1 LIKASCGRPLVA
13 RSAQNRE
20 SARLPAASLVAG
32 EVVRGMHVRFVV
44 GGLVT
49 SRMFAFATAVSLT
62 VAAPF
67 CVATG
72 QTAAQTVPQAA
83 IRDSTPG
90 KAVADSA
97 GGDVTGANKSDDP
110 IFGRSG
116 KLRARLLGSSGKG
129 LLAFPFLSN
138 LLKGKL
144 GEPGIHRVDG
154 ENGGQPLT
162 FISLLPFSEKK
173 GGSIGAY
180 RMGFW
185 PAERG
190 RLRAATYRNP
200 DGFIEVTAEN
210 QDTPVSEHFRLRDF
224 LTKDQFTIWPK
235 YLVLREELIDKLE
248 LVIAELQ
255 REGIPVRRMTVMSG
269 FRTPQYNQLGVG
281 RGGRAQDSRHQYG
294 DAADVFVDN
303 DGDGW
308 MDDLNRDGRVDYRD
322 AQLILA
328 ATEQVER
335 RHPDLVGGVG
345 VYRATRAHGPFAHV
359 DVRGR
364 RARWGSL

>member
-1 LIKASCGRPLVA
+1 
-13 RSAQNRE
+13 
-20 SARLPAASLVAG
+20 
-32 EVVRGMHVRFVV
+32 MHARFVV
-44 GGLVT
+44 GGPVT
-49 SRMFAFATAVSLT
+49 RRVFALATAAAL
-62 VAAPF
+62 VAAAPL
-67 CVATG
+67 CAATAQAVD
-72 QTAAQTVPQAA
+72 QTLPQGT
-83 IRDSTPG
+83 IRDSAAS
-90 KAVADSA
+90 KAVADSV
-97 GGDVTGANKSDDP
+97 GGDVSASPRPDDR

-116 KLRARLLGSSGKG
+116 KLRARLLGGSGKG
-129 LLAFPFLSN
+129 LLAFPFLSS
-138 LLKGKL
+138 LVKGKL
-144 GEPGIHRVDG
+144 GQPGIHRVDN
-154 ENGGQPLT
+154 EKGGQPLT
-162 FISLLPFSEKK
+162 FISLLPFSKKK

-190 RLRAATYRNP
+190 RLRTVAYRNP
-200 DGFIEVTAEN
+200 DGFIEVTPEN
-210 QDTPVSEHFRLRDF
+210 QDTPLSEHFRLRDF
-224 LTKDQFTIWPK
+224 LTKDQFTTWPK
-235 YLVLREELIDKLE
+235 YLVLREELVDKLE

-255 REGIPVRRMTVMSG
+255 REGIPVRRMRVMSG
-269 FRTPQYNQLGVG
+269 FRTPQYNQRGVG

-308 MDDLNRDGRVDYRD
+308 MDDLNRDGRVDHRD

-328 ATEQVER
+328 AAERVER

>member
-1 LIKASCGRPLVA
+1 MMDV
-13 RSAQNRE
+13 
-20 SARLPAASLVAG
+20 RL
-32 EVVRGMHVRFVV
+32 VV
-44 GGLVT
+44 GGPVT
-49 SRMFAFATAVSLT
+49 SRVFALATAATLV
-62 VAAPF
+62 VAAP
-67 CVATG
+67 VRMS
-72 QTAAQTVPQAA
+72 QAQTIGQAAPQAT
-83 IRDSTPG
+83 IRDSVAN

-97 GGDVTGANKSDDP
+97 GGDVSPALKSDDP

-116 KLRARLLGSSGKG
+116 KLRARLLGGSGKG
-129 LLAFPFLSN
+129 LLAFPFLSG

-144 GEPGIHRVDG
+144 GQPGIHRVDS
-154 ENGGQPLT
+154 EKGGQPLT

-180 RMGFW
+180 QMGFW

-190 RLRAATYRNP
+190 RLRALAYRNP
-200 DGFIEVTAEN
+200 DGFIEVTQQN

-235 YLVLREELIDKLE
+235 YLVLSEDLIDKLE
-248 LVIAELQ
+248 LVIAQLQ
-255 REGIPVRRMTVMSG
+255 SEGIPVRRMTVMSG
-269 FRTPQYNQLGVG
+269 FRTPQYNQRGVG

-308 MDDLNRDGRVDYRD
+308 MDDLNRDGRVDHRD

-335 RHPDLVGGVG
+335 RHPDLAGGVG

-359 DVRGR
+359 DVRGH